1 MMAECPVCNK
11 HVDEVYIASHV
22 DAHFEE
28 DEPARKRIRRMSSLD
43 LVQQHST
50 QHINLTTSI
59 EDTID
64 NTTKRKCN
72 NNITEKKCDNCGVV
86 VPSHDWIRH
95 SAVHDDEAIAVCT
108 LLPTFS
114 ILSFLSH
121 HSLSLPS
128 LSFITIL
135 SQIIDYVSVSIS

>member
-1 MMAECPVCNK
+1 MAECPVCNK

-64 NTTKRKCN
+64 NTTDRKCN

-108 LLPTFS
+108 PTKLFN
-114 ILSFLSH
+114 
-121 HSLSLPS
+121 SLFTS
-128 LSFITIL
+128 LSFSSFSFSHFTIL
-135 SQIIDYVSVSIS
+135 SQIINYVSVSIN